1 MENWQNAELDLANE
15 EIEETT
21 IPSKTYR
28 VHNGRIIGMVDGL
41 EAVRQA
47 VEKILRTQLFEW
59 SIYSDLYGVETDRF
73 IGQDFD
79 YVKSDLERTIEEG
92 LLYDDRVEMLENFE
106 FVRQEKD
113 ELHVYFDVITVDGS
127 FPVEGEVPL

>member
-1 MENWQNAELDLANE
+1 MENWQNIELDLANE

-28 VHNGRIIGMVDGL
+28 VHNGRIIGTVDGL
-41 EAVRQA
+41 GAVRQA

-73 IGQDFD
+73 IGQEFD

-92 LLYDDRVEMLENFE
+92 LLYDDRIEMLENFK
-106 FVRQEKD
+106 FTRQEKD
-113 ELHVYFDVITVDGS
+113 ELHVYFDVVTVDGS